1 MELFVLY
8 KIEVVLA
15 PMVHTEQQ
23 YIVFSDGLL
32 DWYFRLEGPQVC
44 REIQIKEK
52 IYQIFQKYCC
62 STSY

>member
-32 DWYFRLEGPQVC
+32 DWYFRLEGHQVC

-52 IYQIFQKYCC
+52 IYQIFQKYCR